1 MGGCF
6 SDVSGGQAAVGVGSR
21 GGLARPPRDAAQQE
35 LNDAVDYFLRTRGL
49 RGLYIH
55 LEASSKK
62 RNLAFKKISRF

>member
-21 GGLARPPRDAAQQE
+21 GGLAGPRPEAAQQE
-35 LNDAVDYFLRTRGL
+35 LNDAVDYFLHTSGGL
-49 RGLYIH
+49 RGLYIP

-62 RNLAFKKISRF
+62 TLSLKRFSRF